1 MSLDL
6 AQFQKIT
13 DAEDYFEFFQL
24 PYDAK
29 VVNVNRLHIL
39 KQFAKNMNDIDTN
52 FPNLSDEEKLDR
64 YKDALIQAY
73 QVFLSTSPLE
83 TKLFKVFNDQP
94 KGVVRLGD
102 IKIN

>member
-1 MSLDL
+1 MTLDL
-6 AQFQKIT
+6 ATFNKLA
-13 DAEDYFEFFQL
+13 DAEEYFEFFQL
-24 PYDAK
+24 PFDAK
-29 VVNVNRLHIL
+29 IVNVNRLHIL
-39 KQFAKNMNDIDTN
+39 KQFAKNMHEIETN
-52 FPNLSDEEKLDR
+52 FPDLNELEKLDR
-64 YKDALIQAY
+64 YKEALIQAY

>member
-1 MSLDL
+1 MTLNL
-6 AQFQKIT
+6 AEFKKIT
-13 DAEDYFEFFQL
+13 DAEDYFQFFQL
-24 PYDAK
+24 PFDAK

-39 KQFAKNMNDIDTN
+39 KQFAKYMNDIDTN
-52 FPNLSDEEKLDR
+52 CPNLSDEEKLDR
-64 YKDALIQAY
+64 YQEALLQAY

-83 TKLFKVFNDQP
+83 TKLFKVFHDQP

>member
-1 MSLDL
+1 MTLNL
-6 AQFQKIT
+6 AEFKKIT

-39 KQFAKNMNDIDTN
+39 KQFAKYMDEIDTN
-52 FPNLSDEEKLDR
+52 FPDLSDEEKLDR
-64 YKDALIQAY
+64 YKEALVQAY
-73 QVFLSTSPLE
+73 QVFLTTSPLE

-94 KGVVRLGD
+94 KGVVRLGE
-102 IKIN
+102 IKIS

>member
-1 MSLDL
+1 MTLNL
-6 AQFQKIT
+6 AEFQKIT
-13 DAEDYFEFFQL
+13 DAEKYFEFFQL

-39 KQFAKNMNDIDTN
+39 KQFAKYMNDIDTN
-52 FPNLSDEEKLDR
+52 FPNLNDQEKLDY
-64 YKDALIQAY
+64 YKKALIQAY

-83 TKLFKVFNDQP
+83 TKLFKVFHDQP

-102 IKIN
+102 IKIS